1 MKEERVSSE
10 RDDLWKSL
18 CGQELEEIEVK
29 DFDESKDTLLEYGE
43 FGVRRGQY
51 RVEGTDRHLT
61 GPLTLFFDVH
71 FRKCE
76 RTVSTKVAVAW
87 IFFNDDLRFISV
99 KRFPEP
105 RTLLHTAACYAF

>member
-1 MKEERVSSE
+1 MTCEKAFVGKRW
-10 RDDLWKSL
+10 RKL
-18 CGQELEEIEVK
+18 K

-76 RTVSTKVAVAW
+76 RTVSTKIAVAW